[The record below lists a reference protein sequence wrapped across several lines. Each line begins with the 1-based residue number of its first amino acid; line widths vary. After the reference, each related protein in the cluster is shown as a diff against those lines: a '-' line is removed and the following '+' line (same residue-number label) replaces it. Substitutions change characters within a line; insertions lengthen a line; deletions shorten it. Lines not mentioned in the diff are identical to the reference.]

1 MGEFQT
7 VNMTAHCD
15 GWEWVRFTARDP
27 CTLSSP
33 DFPDEETA
41 EYPV

>member
-7 VNMTAHCD
+7 VNMTTYCD
-15 GWEWVRFTARDP
+15 GWEWVHFTAGDP
-27 CTLSSP
+27 CTLSFP
-33 DFPDEETA
+33 DFPDEQNA